1 MRDGISHIG
10 NLMETGSHLLIDFK
24 KCIVKTTKKTDWCKL
39 VANFN
44 VLHNYRK
51 SEANQTMVV
60 FSRIV

>member
-1 MRDGISHIG
+1 MHNGINHIG
-10 NLMETGSHLLIDFK
+10 NLMETGIHFLIDFK
-24 KCIVKTTKKTDWCKL
+24 KCIVKTTKTDWCKL
-39 VANFN
+39 AANFN